1 MKPLMSA
8 VLMDSL
14 GARCKIHNEVGFFIK
29 MFEDSFRLLVAAL
42 HLVLSKALFTSLT
55 QLNLAA
61 PFGLEHLGSCNTA
74 GRIGIEDRIDD
85 VTATRLG
92 KLASAFK
99 IEGRNIPDAMIQ

>member
-1 MKPLMSA
+1 MKPLTSA

-42 HLVLSKALFTSLT
+42 HLELSKALFTSLA

-74 GRIGIEDRIDD
+74 RRIGVKD
-85 VTATRLG
+85 
-92 KLASAFK
+92 
-99 IEGRNIPDAMIQ
+99 